1 MNMKEIKL
9 EIQGKEYIVA
19 IEDFGSSEAR
29 LTVNGK
35 TYTVGLKDLGQQIV
49 VENVRASVPSASK
62 PAAAAAP
69 AHAPAPASTGS
80 SSGSAQVL
88 APLPGLILNVM
99 VKVGDRV
106 NAGQK
111 IMVMEA
117 MKMENDINAGI
128 TGTVKT
134 LNVKNGDN
142 ISEGDVLAII
152 E

>member
-1 MNMKEIKL
+1 MKEIKL
-9 EIQGKEYIVA
+9 EIQGKDYIGA
-19 IEDFGSSEAR
+19 IEDFGATEAT

-49 VENVRASVPSASK
+49 VENIRSGVTVQAAK
-62 PAAAAAP
+62 PAAAPSAP
-69 AHAPAPASTGS
+69 VQSSGS
-80 SSGSAQVL
+80 SSGSAQVM

-99 VKVGDRV
+99 VKVGDKV

-128 TGTVKT
+128 SGTVKSI
-134 LNVKNGDN
+134 NVKNGDN
-142 ISEGDVLAII
+142 ISEGDVLAVI

>member
-1 MNMKEIKL
+1 MKEIKL
-9 EIQGKEYIVA
+9 EIQGKDYVVA
-19 IEDFGSSEAR
+19 IEDFGATEAT

-49 VENVRASVPSASK
+49 VENVRSGVTVQAAK
-62 PAAAAAP
+62 PAAAPSAP
-69 AHAPAPASTGS
+69 SAPVPSSGS
-80 SSGSAQVL
+80 SSGSAQVM

-99 VKVGDRV
+99 VKVGDKV

-117 MKMENDINAGI
+117 MKMENDINVGI
-128 TGTVKT
+128 SGTVKSI
-134 LNVKNGDN
+134 NVKNGDN
-142 ISEGDVLAII
+142 ISEGDVLAVI

>member
-1 MNMKEIKL
+1 MKEIKL
-9 EIQGKEYIVA
+9 EIQGKDYVVA
-19 IEDFGSSEAR
+19 IEDFGATEAT

-49 VENVRASVPSASK
+49 VENIRSGVTVQAAK
-62 PAAAAAP
+62 PAAAPSAP
-69 AHAPAPASTGS
+69 VQSSGS
-80 SSGSAQVL
+80 SSGSAQVM

-99 VKVGDRV
+99 VKVGDKV
-106 NAGQK
+106 NADQK

-128 TGTVKT
+128 SGTVKSI
-134 LNVKNGDN
+134 NVKNGDN
-142 ISEGDVLAII
+142 ISEGDVLAVI